1 MADNEHD
8 EQHNDTVEH
17 TDQEQGDFTQFVE
30 GGSGN
35 PQRVDESPNRDAID
49 GANQTDQQELGS
61 QTHPLP
67 GEGADRN
74 APYAPADHT
83 PAGPNDVA

>member
-8 EQHNDTVEH
+8 EQRTETVEQ
-17 TDQEQGDFTQFVE
+17 TEQQGGQQDVPTQFVE

-49 GANQTDQQELGS
+49 GAQDQQAD
-61 QTHPLP
+61 QHPLP
-67 GEGADRN
+67 GEGTDRN
-74 APYAPADHT
+74 APFAPANHT
-83 PAGPNDVA
+83 PAGPDDVA